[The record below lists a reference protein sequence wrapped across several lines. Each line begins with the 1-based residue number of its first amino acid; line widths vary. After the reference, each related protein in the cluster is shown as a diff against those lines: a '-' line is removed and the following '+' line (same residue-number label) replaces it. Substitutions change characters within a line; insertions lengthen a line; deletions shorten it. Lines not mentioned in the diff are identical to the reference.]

1 MSKRELKTVLRPLYF
16 EIGEE
21 TINDIVEMADVK
33 GDGVIE
39 YEQFKYAA
47 LNSP

>member
-16 EIGEE
+16 DIGEE

-33 GDGVIE
+33 GDGIIA
-39 YEQFKYAA
+39 YE
-47 LNSP
+47 